1 MWFRQAQ
8 LFKFED
14 KSSFDAKELED
25 QLEQLAFTPCPSGLP
40 LSQGWIS
47 PTDEEDTSLVYVVK
61 DFLLICLQTEAKL
74 LPATIVRQKLNEKI
88 KSIQLK
94 HDRKVSYKEKNMLK
108 QEVYNELLPLAF
120 GVLYRTYAFIDTKN
134 NWLILDTNNAKR
146 TENFITFFKRSL
158 SKIKITSPEIK
169 KLSPILTRW
178 LLDNDHP
185 KSLNIEDACVLQD
198 PKQIERSIRI
208 QKQDLS
214 SNYVQPILKNDFE
227 ISQMKMTWNDQITFV
242 LKNDFTFQSLQYQDS
257 VVELTG
263 EDKNDEGEGSF
274 RTDFFIM
281 GGILTKMFQEF
292 LKVFAKTGDKKA

>member
-14 KSSFDAKELED
+14 KSPFDAKELED

-40 LSQGWIS
+40 ISQGWIS
-47 PTDEEDTSLVYVVK
+47 PTDEEDASLVYVVK

-88 KSIQLK
+88 KVIQLK
-94 HDRKVSYKEKNMLK
+94 QDRKVSYKEKNILK
-108 QEVYNELLPLAF
+108 QEIYNELLPQAF

-158 SKIKITSPEIK
+158 SKIKIMSPEIK
-169 KLSPILTRW
+169 KLSSILTKW

-198 PKQIERSIRI
+198 PKQVERSIRI

-214 SNYVQPILKNDFE
+214 SNYVQPIIKNNFE
-227 ISQMKMTWNDQITFV
+227 ISQIKMTWNDQVTFV

-257 VVELTG
+257 VIELTNA
-263 EDKNDEGEGSF
+263 DKNDTEEGSF
-274 RTDFFIM
+274 RADFFIM
-281 GGILTKMFQEF
+281 SGLLTKMFQEF
-292 LKVFAKTGDKKA
+292 LKIFAKTAEKKA